1 MNNKPLVSWYEG
13 TNEFSKKVDYTVNYG
28 TVDASSPSPKKTF
41 FIWNNRGGQE
51 DCPKM
56 EEVTFTTRDR
66 DGGTTV
72 EAVRDNWFRVRV
84 DSLGETDEKFWTE
97 VGKGGVDT
105 KNPTGL
111 KDIGTNGTTTNKF
124 AETAQVWS
132 SLKTFAL
139 GAYVKPTTP
148 NGYIYKVINAGETSE
163 KEPSWLK
170 VEGNTFFDNSI
181 EYLPVKI
188 EKTPNAKEILGLANN
203 TKEDGSNAHLAGGNF
218 VQITVYAEV
227 PVTASA
233 GKNSL
238 VQRVSYRYV

>member
-1 MNNKPLVSWYEG
+1 MNNTPIVSWYEG

-28 TVDASSPSPKKTF
+28 TVDASSPSPQKTF
-41 FIWNNRGGQE
+41 FIWNNRGVQE

-72 EAVRDNWFRVRV
+72 EAVKDNWFRVKV
-84 DSLGETDEKFWTE
+84 DSLGESGWTE
-97 VGKGGVDT
+97 VGKGGGT
-105 KNPTGL
+105 QNPTGL
-111 KDIGTNGTTTNKF
+111 KDLGTTGTTTNKN
-124 AETAQVWS
+124 AATAQVWS
-132 SLKTFAL
+132 KEKTFTL
-139 GAYVKPTTP
+139 GAYVKPTTT
-148 NGYIYKVINAGETSE
+148 NGFIYKVINAGTTSDQ
-163 KEPSWLK
+163 EPAWGK
-170 VEGNTFFDNSI
+170 VDGNTFVDAGI
-181 EYLPVKI
+181 EYLTVKI
-188 EKTPNAKEILGLANN
+188 EKTPNAKEILGLAND

-227 PVTASA
+227 PMTASA